1 MLEGSIMEYI
11 KWIVIIISLFFISIV
26 VMAMFKL
33 NEVNTFQQEVNYQ
46 IERNGGLT
54 EQAIANLNDFVEEA
68 YGSCVIGMDE
78 DDPVPEGC
86 KDPFRLREFV
96 VNDDDSKTWYDRDD
110 KAAPFGTQIHY
121 AIKRTVGDIK
131 GMPVFEPTVIGTS
144 ASRVR
149 GD

>member
-1 MLEGSIMEYI
+1 MLEGSIMEYV
-11 KWIVIIISLFFISIV
+11 KWLIIIFSLFFVSVV
-26 VMAMFKL
+26 VMGMFKL
-33 NEVNTFQQEVNYQ
+33 NEVNSFQQEVNYQ

-68 YGSCVIGMDE
+68 YGSCVIGMD
-78 DDPVPEGC
+78 DPVPEGC

-96 VNDDDSKTWYDRDD
+96 INDDDSKTWYDRGDE
-110 KAAPFGTQIHY
+110 KAPFGTQIHY
-121 AIKRTVGDIK
+121 VIKRTVGQVQ